1 MLLLSLLYRIVWVRI
16 LQKENGFK
24 KINEIA
30 IYLNAGLFCA
40 LLQITFF
47 DSEPFGLTGT
57 WLSMIK

>member
-1 MLLLSLLYRIVWVRI
+1 MLLLSLLYSIVW
-16 LQKENGFK
+16 LGMLHKENGFK

-30 IYLNAGLFCA
+30 IHLNAGLFYA

-47 DSEPFGLTGT
+47 DSVPFGLTGT

>member
-1 MLLLSLLYRIVWVRI
+1 MLLLSLLYSIVWVSM
-16 LQKENGFK
+16 LHKENGFK

-47 DSEPFGLTGT
+47 ESVPFGLTGT
-57 WLSMIK
+57 

>member
-1 MLLLSLLYRIVWVRI
+1 MLLLSLLYSIVWVSM
-16 LQKENGFK
+16 LHKENGFK

-47 DSEPFGLTGT
+47 DSVPFGLADT
-57 WLSMIK
+57 WLSVIK